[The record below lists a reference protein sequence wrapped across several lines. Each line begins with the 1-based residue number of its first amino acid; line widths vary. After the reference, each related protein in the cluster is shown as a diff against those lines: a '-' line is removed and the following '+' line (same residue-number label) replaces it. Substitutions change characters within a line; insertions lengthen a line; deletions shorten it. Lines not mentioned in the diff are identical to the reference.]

1 MNGRV
6 GGENIFSKF
15 GKFSKIL
22 NIFSRIHPPKHPFAF
37 IP

>member
-15 GKFSKIL
+15 GKFSKI
-22 NIFSRIHPPKHPFAF
+22 HPPKHPFAF